1 MNRIDL
7 CGEWIGQGDNKTT
20 FIGTVPGCVHTD
32 LFDTQKLFFN
42 QNSNESRFI
51 ENENWTYTKKFY
63 VEQLHGR
70 ATLIFQGLDT
80 YCEIYLNNIKIGF
93 ADNMFIP
100 HSYNVD
106 NVLKKGENILE
117 VRFFSP
123 IKFVAGKEPL
133 PGAFTTERLYTR
145 RMQCT
150 YGWDWVDRFVTC
162 GIFKPV
168 YIEFFDEMC
177 VNNVY
182 ICTDSVDCC
191 GAQISICESFL
202 NYKDGGNIST
212 KIFDEY
218 GKLIARKDFFC
229 DCETYKLI
237 FNIPEPKLWYPSG
250 YGEQPLYT
258 LKISVGECEFA
269 QKFGIRTV
277 RILEQQDRKGSK
289 NFKLCKQLQN
299 TKSGEEY
306 DFNTAYSGFIPV
318 INGTKIFCTGANWV
332 PCEPFPSAETP
343 QKITKILEKA
353 KAAGINMIRVWG
365 GGLFETEH
373 FYNECDRLGLLVT
386 QDFLMACGKY
396 PEDDSDFLAQ
406 LKKEA
411 EFAAI
416 YLRNHPSLIWWT
428 GDNENAV
435 RGNDAKKQYRG
446 RIASHHAIAPIM
458 QRLDYNRPFLCSS
471 PYGGN
476 LYASKT
482 CGTTHNTQFLD
493 DMIRYILQKDLSDY
507 KEHWKEY
514 TARFIAEE
522 PILGAVCCDSLKK
535 FISDDLIQDRSLWLY
550 HTKSNPGL
558 KIELLEMAEIFAEKI
573 FGEFTDF
580 DDKYF
585 KLRYLQY
592 EWVRITLENAR
603 RNFGFCGG
611 IVYWML
617 NDCWPS
623 AVGWSLIDYY
633 NNPKSG
639 YYALKHMRGQVCGS
653 FDKENNTI
661 YLYTSNTVPFK
672 TECLAEVVYIDIS
685 TMNRRKIYSGRFS
698 VGQNSKRIKICES
711 LPDNAVLIADIKA
724 NNTYT
729 RNFYVNGSICLQ
741 KEKNFNIKFK
751 DGAVYISSKVYLHT
765 VEISG
770 AENVS
775 DNYFQILPGETKKVS
790 YTLQNEPPVITAYT
804 LKSKQEENK

>member
-1 MNRIDL
+1 M
-7 CGEWIGQGDNKTT
+7 CGEWIGQRNDKTT

-42 QNSNESRFI
+42 QNSKDSRFI

-63 VEQLHGR
+63 IEELHSH

-80 YCEIYLNNIKIGF
+80 YCEIYLNSTKIGF

-106 NVLKKGENILE
+106 TVLQKGENILE

-123 IKFVAGKEPL
+123 IRFVAGKEPL

-162 GIFKPV
+162 GIFRPV
-168 YIEFFDEMC
+168 YIEFSEEIR
-177 VNNVY
+177 VNHVY
-182 ICTDSVDCC
+182 IYTDIIDCC
-191 GAQISICESFL
+191 GAQLNICESFL

-212 KIFDEY
+212 KILDEN
-218 GKLIARKDFFC
+218 GKIVVHKDFFC

-258 LKISVGECEFA
+258 LKISVGECEFS

-277 RILEQQDRKGSK
+277 RILEQQDQEDSR
-289 NFKLCKQLQN
+289 NYELCKQLQN
-299 TKSGEEY
+299 TKSGAEY
-306 DFNTAYSGFIPV
+306 DFNTSYSGFIPV
-318 INGTKIFCTGANWV
+318 INGIKIFCTGANWV

-343 QKITKILEKA
+343 QKITEILEKA

-365 GGLFETEH
+365 GGLFETKH

-396 PEDDSDFLAQ
+396 PEDDANFLTQ

-435 RGNDAKKQYRG
+435 RGNDIEKQYRG

-458 QRLDYNRPFLCSS
+458 ERLDYSRPFLCSS
-471 PYGGN
+471 PYGGD

-493 DMIRYILQKDLSDY
+493 DMIHYILQQDLSDY

-522 PILGAVCCDSLKK
+522 PTLGAVCNNSLKK
-535 FISDDLIQDRSLWLY
+535 FISNDFIRDHSLWLY
-550 HTKSNPGL
+550 HTKTNPGL
-558 KIELLEMAEIFAEKI
+558 RMELLDIAEIFAEKL
-573 FGEFTDF
+573 FGKFTDF
-580 DDKYF
+580 EDKYF

-592 EWVRITLENAR
+592 EWVRITIENAQ
-603 RNFGFCGG
+603 RNIGFCGG

-617 NDCWPS
+617 NDCWPA

-639 YYALKHMRGQVCGS
+639 YYALKHHRGQIRGS
-653 FDKENNTI
+653 FDKEDNTL
-661 YLYTSNTVPFK
+661 YLCISNTAPVK
-672 TECLAEVVYIDIS
+672 IECIAEIVCLDIS
-685 TMNRRKIYSGRFS
+685 TMNKQKLCSIQLSI
-698 VGQNSKRIKICES
+698 VQESKRIKMNDN
-711 LPDNAVLIADIKA
+711 LPDTAILIADIKA
-724 NNTYT
+724 DNMYT
-729 RNFYVNGSICLQ
+729 RSFYVNGRICLR
-741 KEKNFNIKFK
+741 KEENFNLEYSE
-751 DGAVYISSKVYLHT
+751 GAVCISSQLYLHT

-770 AENVS
+770 IENVS
-775 DNYFQILPGETKKVS
+775 DNYFQLLPGEIKKVY
-790 YTLQNEPPVITAYT
+790 YTLQSDTPVITAYT
-804 LKSKQEENK
+804 LTSRQDEEEK